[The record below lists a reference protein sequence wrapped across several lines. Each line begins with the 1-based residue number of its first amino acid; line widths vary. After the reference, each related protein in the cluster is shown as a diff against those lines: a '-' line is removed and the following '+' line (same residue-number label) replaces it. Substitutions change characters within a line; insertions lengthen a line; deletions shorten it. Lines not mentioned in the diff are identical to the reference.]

1 MSPGKA
7 LLVAITGN
15 SGCGQTTAA
24 SFVEGLVSGVCSLD
38 RTGHRMLEK
47 KYVLRELEDIFA
59 FDDIGSMDS
68 KRLRSRLSSLVFSDP
83 AKMEKLNSL
92 VHPRMK
98 GWVGLCSSMLARR
111 DGIWVLEGA
120 LIFELGLDHLFDCTV
135 VIRDTLERCAD
146 RLESR
151 DGISREMTEKRWKNQ
166 MPMEEKVSRGDFVVD
181 NSGDS
186 DYLRGQIL
194 SIFAEIRNSM
204 NS

>member
-1 MSPGKA
+1 MNSGKS
-7 LLVAITGN
+7 LLVAVTGN

-38 RTGHRMLEK
+38 RIGHRLLEK
-47 KYVLRELEDIFA
+47 EYVLRELKDA
-59 FDDIGSMDS
+59 LGMDDMDGMDK
-68 KRLRSRLSSLVFSDP
+68 KRLRRRLSSLVFGDP
-83 AKMEKLNSL
+83 VKMEKLNSV

-98 GWVGLCSSMLARR
+98 GWAELSSSLLSRR

-120 LIFELGLDHLFDCTV
+120 LVFELGLDELFHRTV

-151 DGISREMTEKRWKNQ
+151 DGISREMTENRWKNQ
-166 MPMEEKVSRGDFVVD
+166 MSMEEKVSRGDFVAD
-181 NSGDS
+181 NAGDT

-194 SIFAEIRNSM
+194 SIFAEIIDSLNS
-204 NS
+204 